1 MKRSLLL
8 FAAGALVA
16 FATLPA
22 SAQVC
27 TCDTLPTGI
36 CSAQGFEITL
46 VSHEVDGD
54 AGVSTWDYQVCNDAG
69 VPGDCVPPKDL
80 SHIDIDLPGL
90 GSCLSL
96 SQSMSLVQTGGF
108 ASAAL
113 SCGISEKDP
122 SCDLFGTKG
131 TDFVAKCDVA
141 TGNLDAGEC
150 VTMRLS
156 IAGETPVLGRGVAT
170 TVTKAGPDCLADC
183 IAGPSCSPCEQP
195 PEDACLTR
203 TPGFWGTHPHIT
215 NLYLP
220 QTVCGQSIDTVLA
233 GSCSSATE
241 AMCVAPGKESKG
253 NPQYAQL
260 VRQLMAAKLN
270 LAATAAAGGTCDA
283 GFSALVGQ
291 CEALC
296 ASDGATIDAS
306 GCIEGLAAFNES
318 VDTFGSTPAPFDR
331 PGPANPRECQ
341 KANGNK
347 VLIGSSCH

>member
-8 FAAGALVA
+8 FAAGAIVA
-16 FATLPA
+16 LATLPA

-27 TCDTLPTGI
+27 TCDSLPTGI

-46 VSHEVDGD
+46 LSYAVDQN

-90 GSCLSL
+90 GSCLSMT
-96 SQSMSLVQTGGF
+96 QSMTLAQTGGF

-113 SCGISEKDP
+113 SCGVSEKDP

-141 TGNLDAGEC
+141 GGNLDPGEC

-170 TVTKAGPDCLADC
+170 TVTKAGPDCFADC
-183 IAGPSCSPCEQP
+183 IAGPSCEPCAVE
-195 PEDACLTR
+195 PEDACITR
-203 TPGFWGTHPHIT
+203 TAGFWGTHPHIT

-220 QTVCGQSIDTVLA
+220 QTVCGQPIDTVLA

-253 NPQYAQL
+253 NPSYAQL
-260 VRQLMAAKLN
+260 VRQLTAAKLN
-270 LAATAAAGGTCDA
+270 LAATAAAGGSCDPSLGAFIA
-283 GFSALVGQ
+283 G

-296 ASDGATIDAS
+296 AADGATIDAS
-306 GCIEGLAAFNES
+306 GCIDGLAAFNES

-347 VLIGSSCH
+347 VLIGASCS

>member
-8 FAAGALVA
+8 FAAGCLVA
-16 FATLPA
+16 LAALPA

-27 TCDTLPTGI
+27 TCDSLPTGI

-46 VSHEVDGD
+46 LSYAVDQN

-90 GSCLSL
+90 GSCLSMT
-96 SQSMSLVQTGGF
+96 QSMTLAQTGGF
-108 ASAAL
+108 ANAAL
-113 SCGISEKDP
+113 SCGVSEKDP
-122 SCDLFGTKG
+122 ACDLSGTKG

-141 TGNLDAGEC
+141 GGNLDPGEC

-170 TVTKAGPDCLADC
+170 TVTKAGPDCFADC
-183 IAGPSCSPCEQP
+183 IAGPSCEPCEVE
-195 PEDACLTR
+195 PEDACITR

-220 QTVCGQSIDTVLA
+220 QTVCGQPIDTVLA

-241 AMCVAPGKESKG
+241 AMCVSPGRESKG
-253 NPQYAQL
+253 NPSYAQL

-270 LAATAAAGGTCDA
+270 LAATAAAGGSCDPSIGAFVA
-283 GFSALVGQ
+283 G

-296 ASDGATIDAS
+296 AADGATIDAS
-306 GCIEGLAAFNES
+306 GCIDGLAAFNES

-331 PGPANPRECQ
+331 PGPANSAECRS
-341 KANGNK
+341 ANGNK
-347 VLIGSSCH
+347 VLIGASCG